1 MCNSWN
7 HPPGCTCGW
16 GGDGHRGSGGT
27 GIGRGGALGGSV
39 QISCATANPNVFS
52 STVGVSAL
60 LPHGYMNPNA
70 RCPVC
75 NAPVYFFQSESGARV
90 FFDDVGSPWPKHPCT
105 DNPVAKKN
113 TVLPCNEPVPKKPGA
128 QKWRALK
135 HVSIH
140 HENGILSVRGVATDV
155 GDERLF
161 YFVGALA
168 LCGGYDFE
176 KVVLIE
182 STPPFNGVWKAVLL
196 HRSPDTGLVFRDFS
210 LYLEARDSKDI
221 AAWEGALNG
230 NPVEQNAVGW
240 MLSFGRRKNRVFD
253 DARLYGPIA
262 KYWFDFSAQQNFW
275 AGHHNLGMVLLD
287 GLDGARDE
295 QRAFVH
301 LKEAARSLQPVSIKR
316 YARCYRKGAGCVQ
329 DAEIADALELLASFE
344 SVLDE
349 EC

>member
-16 GGDGHRGSGGT
+16 GGDGHRG
-27 GIGRGGALGGSV
+27 RGGPV
-39 QISCATANPNVFS
+39 QISYAAASPNVFVS
-52 STVGVSAL
+52 NVGASIL
-60 LPHGYMNPNA
+60 LPRGYMSPNA

-75 NAPVYFFQSESGARV
+75 DAPVYFFQSESGGRV
-90 FFDDVGSPWPKHPCT
+90 FFDDVGSPWPKHPYT
-105 DNPVAKKN
+105 DNPVARKN
-113 TVLPCNEPVPKKPGA
+113 TVLACNEPALRTPGA

-135 HVSIH
+135 HVIIH
-140 HENGILSVRGVATDV
+140 HERGILSVKGVATDV

-161 YFVGALA
+161 YFFGAVA
-168 LCGGYDFE
+168 LTGRYEFE

-182 STPPFNGVWKAVLL
+182 STPPTNGVWKAVLL
-196 HRSPDTGLVFRDFS
+196 NHTPDKCLVFVDVN
-210 LYLEARDSKDI
+210 LYLEARDSKDV
-221 AAWEGALNG
+221 AAWEEALDG

-253 DARLYGPIA
+253 DARLYWPIA
-262 KYWFDFSAQQNFW
+262 KYWFDFSAQQDFW
-275 AGHHNLGMVLLD
+275 GGHHNLGVVLLD
-287 GLDGARDE
+287 GLGGARDE

-316 YARCYRKGAGCVQ
+316 YARCYREGAGCVQ

-344 SVLDE
+344 SVPDE